1 MTKKR
6 PHDAKNR
13 SEENIHIII
22 QYEFKKCNGRNRD
35 NAASYLYFQILIHII
50 FITRRKRKAMC
61 YKSRYIIYF
70 WQ

>member
-13 SEENIHIII
+13 SEENIHRMI

-35 NAASYLYFQILIHII
+35 ILSILPNFNLH
-50 FITRRKRKAMC
+50 
-61 YKSRYIIYF
+61 YIYCKEEKNSNVL
-70 WQ
+70 